1 MVLEHFRFS
10 SNRETLYPFVFHKFP
25 TENHDAVFLDLPYFG
40 NLQNAMDLSPL
51 VGDLICTV
59 HSPPGK

>member
-1 MVLEHFRFS
+1 MLEPFRFPQIAK
-10 SNRETLYPFVFHKFP
+10 TLYLFVFYAIPDGKP
-25 TENHDAVFLDLPYFG
+25 LRSFLELLYFG

-51 VGDLICTV
+51 AGDLICTV